1 MPLLSLRVWCGYSS
15 GHREQCTATVHVVTH
30 IHDVSFVWFN
40 FLFFSFF
47 FYRGIPAFS
56 EFINS
61 FSFPAQTNPNSDT
74 MLPFVLLHLFINEKT
89 WIYFLS
95 IWNLFLITNWHKCVN
110 IQSFYFYNRVDYRSG
125 TVSAFSSFPSSSVLI
140 KIWRRR
146 GFWHLRC
153 TAFAFK
159 KYFLASRGQFWVNVN
174 L

>member
-15 GHREQCTATVHVVTH
+15 GHREQCACGHSYTRCQLRL
-30 IHDVSFVWFN
+30 IQFS
-40 FLFFSFF
+40 FLFIF

-61 FSFPAQTNPNSDT
+61 FSFPAQTSPNSDT

-125 TVSAFSSFPSSSVLI
+125 TVSAFSSFPSSSVSI

-146 GFWHLRC
+146 GFRHLRC